1 MESKIDIYYSP
12 FLYEYNDFLS
22 KLIENFTISDNLQK
36 DMILNRCTAN
46 KIRDKICHNIEL
58 LKLIN
63 LNYCIKCNK
72 YADYIGLCIEHFNQS
87 ELNKYVS
94 TFYNSILNISD
105 DESININNYLKEYK
119 EIIWKNSRKTKEIIK
134 YYHTNFFFSF
144 ILKGNNLIKYID
156 SKYNIDYEN
165 INVIFNDKISYNIIT
180 KINYIEK
187 RELNLIILLTF
198 LYKKYEYDKYI
209 YNIIIN
215 NKKFPNIFIGNN
227 NILYN
232 YIFNSNIINDIEFM
246 DTEYLVHI
254 DNHPLKFD
262 IYIIIKIF
270 DGIKY
275 NHHKL
280 IIETD
285 EKHHY
290 VNNNINYDIL
300 KDKYCIQN
308 QISLLRLHIDNKK
321 ISINEINFCMFFIK
335 YLIKHKESIY
345 YFSEKY
351 ISSHKIKINSNENN
365 NDNDNLFDIL
375 SFGTDNRDKKYYDY
389 INKINDISNI
399 KNIDKYIKTSLHLLI
414 DKFSLKNNFNEE
426 EDNLIDEE
434 INNMLKSCNLYRY
447 QPIINFH
454 K

>member
-1 MESKIDIYYSP
+1 
-12 FLYEYNDFLS
+12 
-22 KLIENFTISDNLQK
+22 
-36 DMILNRCTAN
+36 MILNRCTTD
-46 KIRDKICHNIEL
+46 KIRDNICHNIEL

-72 YADYIGLCIEHFNQS
+72 YADYIGFCIEHFNQS

-94 TFYNSILNISD
+94 TFYNSIHNLSD
-105 DESININNYLKEYK
+105 DESININNYLKQYK

-134 YYHTNFFFSF
+134 YYNTNFFFSF
-144 ILKGNNLIKYID
+144 ILKDNNLIKYID
-156 SKYNIDYEN
+156 SKYNIDYDN

-180 KINYIEK
+180 KFNYTEK

-209 YNIIIN
+209 YDIIIN
-215 NKKFPNIFIGNN
+215 NKKFPNVFIGNN

-232 YIFNSNIINDIEFM
+232 YIFNSNIINDIEFI

-254 DNHPLKFD
+254 DNHPLRFD

-270 DGIKY
+270 DGKKY

-280 IIETD
+280 VIETD
-285 EKHHY
+285 ETHHY
-290 VNNNINYDIL
+290 VNNNNYDIL

-335 YLIKHKESIY
+335 YLIKHKEPIY

-351 ISSHKIKINSNENN
+351 IYSHKIKINSNENN
-365 NDNDNLFDIL
+365 DNLYDIL

-399 KNIDKYIKTSLHLLI
+399 KNIDKYIKTSLQLLI

-434 INNMLKSCNLYRY
+434 INNMLKSCNLYRQ

>member
-22 KLIENFTISDNLQK
+22 KLIEYFNICDNSKK
-36 DMILNRCTAN
+36 DMILNRCTNN
-46 KIRDKICHNIEL
+46 KIRDNICNNIEL

-72 YADYIGLCIEHFNQS
+72 YADYIGFCIEHFNQT
-87 ELNKYVS
+87 ELNKYVAN
-94 TFYNSILNISD
+94 FYNFVKNLDENKSIY
-105 DESININNYLKEYK
+105 INNYLKEYK
-119 EIIWKNSRKTKEIIK
+119 ENIWKNSRKIKEIIK
-134 YYHTNFFFSF
+134 YYNTNFFFSF
-144 ILKGNNLIKYID
+144 ILTDDYLIKYID
-156 SKYNIDYEN
+156 NKYNIDYDN

-180 KINYIEK
+180 KFNYTEK

-198 LYKKYEYDKYI
+198 LCKKYEYDKYI
-209 YNIIIN
+209 YDIIIK
-215 NKKFPNIFIGNN
+215 NKKFPNVFIGNN

-232 YIFNSNIINDIEFM
+232 YIFNSNIINNIEFM

-254 DNHPLKFD
+254 DNHPLRFD

-290 VNNNINYDIL
+290 VNNNNYDIL

-308 QISLLRLHIDNKK
+308 QISLLRLHISNNK

-335 YLIKHKESIY
+335 YLIKHKGTIY

-365 NDNDNLFDIL
+365 DNLYDIL

-389 INKINDISNI
+389 INKINNISNI

-434 INNMLKSCNLYRY
+434 INNMLKSCNLYRQ